1 MALLIAVPYSQAVLV
16 FKALSA
22 LRAGVLR
29 RAVRASLPAG
39 QGFVDEEV
47 WFRQSESGRRPLETN
62 SQVHHGHRCQPPYYP
77 PDLSATMTSF
87 GGFRTVLPL
96 VKRSKSG
103 HNTLLKRTSYGGS
116 PRPQSAPVHFA
127 LRGQGLPPSLAV

>member
-1 MALLIAVPYSQAVLV
+1 MVVRYSQAVFV

-29 RAVRASLPAG
+29 RAVGASVAAG
-39 QGFVDEEV
+39 QGFIGERL
-47 WFRQSESGRRPLETN
+47 WLRQSEAARQLVEMN
-62 SQVHHGHRCQPPYYP
+62 SQMHQGRSCQPPYS
-77 PDLSATMTSF
+77 SAKVSAAQSSF
-87 GGFRTVLPL
+87 GALQAVLSL

-103 HNTLLKRTSYGGS
+103 HNTLLKRTSYGGC
-116 PRPQSAPVHFA
+116 PWPQSAPVHFA